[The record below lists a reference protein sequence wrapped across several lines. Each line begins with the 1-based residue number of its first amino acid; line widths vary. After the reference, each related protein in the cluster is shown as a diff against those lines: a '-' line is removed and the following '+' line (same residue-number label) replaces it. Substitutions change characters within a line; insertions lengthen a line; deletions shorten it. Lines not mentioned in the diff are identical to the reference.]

1 MKRIVG
7 YAKRYWMLIVL
18 IMLSGLG
25 CSIANVCIIDLLK
38 QLIDLSILKE
48 SASSLWML
56 LIQAVI
62 AVLVGMLSNYLVIR
76 ATGSFGA
83 AVLRDMRSDLVNHI
97 MMVAPSDMEK
107 QNFGDIIERLSSDV
121 STIAT
126 YMQVCF
132 KDCLYVPIMV
142 IVFAVYLFFM
152 HPALAVMCLG
162 PLFIMVPLS
171 INLLNPVKRAQREYV
186 RRLGLTNNN
195 IQEAFDGVDV
205 IKSYNL
211 QKKMRDKY
219 YGALK
224 ETFDISNQNDLRQY
238 NVEPLSAL
246 IREAPTAIALC
257 VGGWLALK
265 GGLSLGILV
274 AFISGIKKIND
285 PLAWAYQLVVR
296 TQTAR
301 ISARRIFEIMD
312 IPVEHE
318 NEKILEIQKKSQNV
332 FEFKNVSFH
341 YSNLKENSN
350 IVLKQFDLSIGEGNK
365 IALVGRSGSGKSTV
379 LKLMCRQYETG
390 TGEIYLYGN
399 KFSNI
404 SIKYVRKQI
413 ALISQEAVIFP
424 LRILDNIRIGKPDA
438 SRAEIINAAKKAGCH
453 EFIMDLSEGYDTLL
467 EERGNNLSGGQR
479 QRIAIARAILKDA
492 PIILLDEPTSALDH
506 ETEEYINQML
516 FTISSNKT
524 IVTVAHR
531 LNTVVDYDEIVVLE
545 DGNIA
550 ETGTHDELM
559 NVRGKYYDMYNE
571 YMMSGGEK
579 L

>member
-1 MKRIVG
+1 
-7 YAKRYWMLIVL
+7 
-18 IMLSGLG
+18 
-25 CSIANVCIIDLLK
+25 
-38 QLIDLSILKE
+38 
-48 SASSLWML
+48 
-56 LIQAVI
+56 
-62 AVLVGMLSNYLVIR
+62 MLSNYLVIR

-296 TQTAR
+296 TQTAM

>member
-7 YAKRYWMLIVL
+7 YAKRYWAMIVL

-76 ATGSFGA
+76 ATGNFGA
-83 AVLRDMRSDLVNHI
+83 TVLRDMRSDLVNHI
-97 MMVAPSDMEK
+97 MKVAPSDMEK

-132 KDCLYVPIMV
+132 KDCLYVPTMV
-142 IVFAVYLFFM
+142 IVFAAYLFFM

-171 INLLNPVKRAQREYV
+171 IKLLNPVKRAQREYV

-265 GGLSLGILV
+265 GELSLGILV

-296 TQTAR
+296 TQTAM

-318 NEKILEIQKKSQNV
+318 TEKILEIQKKSQNV
-332 FEFKNVSFH
+332 FEFKNVSFN
-341 YSNLKENSN
+341 YSNMKGNSN
-350 IVLKQFDLSIGEGNK
+350 IVLKQFDLFIGEGKK

-390 TGEIYLYGN
+390 TGEFYLYGN
-399 KFSNI
+399 KFSDI
-404 SIKYVRKQI
+404 SIEYVRKQI

-424 LRILDNIRIGKPDA
+424 LSILDNIRIGRPNA
-438 SRAEIINAAKKAGCH
+438 SRVEIIDAAKKAGCH

-492 PIILLDEPTSALDH
+492 PIILLDEPTSALDR
-506 ETEEYINQML
+506 ETEEYINQTL
-516 FTISSNKT
+516 FAISSNKT
-524 IVTVAHR
+524 MVTVAHR

-545 DGNIA
+545 DGNIV
-550 ETGTHDELM
+550 EIGTHDELM
-559 NVRGKYYDMYNE
+559 NVRGKYCDMYNE

>member
-296 TQTAR
+296 TQTAM

-350 IVLKQFDLSIGEGNK
+350 IVLKQFDLSISEGNK
-365 IALVGRSGSGKSTV
+365 IALVGRSGSGKS
-379 LKLMCRQYETG
+379 K
-390 TGEIYLYGN
+390 LYGR
-399 KFSNI
+399 
-404 SIKYVRKQI
+404 SI
-413 ALISQEAVIFP
+413 
-424 LRILDNIRIGKPDA
+424 
-438 SRAEIINAAKKAGCH
+438 
-453 EFIMDLSEGYDTLL
+453 
-467 EERGNNLSGGQR
+467 
-479 QRIAIARAILKDA
+479 
-492 PIILLDEPTSALDH
+492 
-506 ETEEYINQML
+506 
-516 FTISSNKT
+516 
-524 IVTVAHR
+524 
-531 LNTVVDYDEIVVLE
+531 
-545 DGNIA
+545 
-550 ETGTHDELM
+550 
-559 NVRGKYYDMYNE
+559 NE
-571 YMMSGGEK
+571 YSLFQLRQLITYIPQRSYLFEGSHRKESFDKFDYVMN

>member
-1 MKRIVG
+1 
-7 YAKRYWMLIVL
+7 ML
-18 IMLSGLG
+18 
-25 CSIANVCIIDLLK
+25 
-38 QLIDLSILKE
+38 
-48 SASSLWML
+48 
-56 LIQAVI
+56 
-62 AVLVGMLSNYLVIR
+62 
-76 ATGSFGA
+76 F
-83 AVLRDMRSDLVNHI
+83 RS
-97 MMVAPSDMEK
+97 
-107 QNFGDIIERLSSDV
+107 
-121 STIAT
+121 
-126 YMQVCF
+126 
-132 KDCLYVPIMV
+132 
-142 IVFAVYLFFM
+142 
-152 HPALAVMCLG
+152 
-162 PLFIMVPLS
+162 
-171 INLLNPVKRAQREYV
+171 
-186 RRLGLTNNN
+186 
-195 IQEAFDGVDV
+195 
-205 IKSYNL
+205 
-211 QKKMRDKY
+211 
-219 YGALK
+219 
-224 ETFDISNQNDLRQY
+224 
-238 NVEPLSAL
+238 
-246 IREAPTAIALC
+246 
-257 VGGWLALK
+257 
-265 GGLSLGILV
+265 
-274 AFISGIKKIND
+274 
-285 PLAWAYQLVVR
+285 
-296 TQTAR
+296 
-301 ISARRIFEIMD
+301 
-312 IPVEHE
+312 
-318 NEKILEIQKKSQNV
+318 
-332 FEFKNVSFH
+332 
-341 YSNLKENSN
+341 
-350 IVLKQFDLSIGEGNK
+350 NK

>member
-1 MKRIVG
+1 M
-7 YAKRYWMLIVL
+7 
-18 IMLSGLG
+18 
-25 CSIANVCIIDLLK
+25 
-38 QLIDLSILKE
+38 
-48 SASSLWML
+48 
-56 LIQAVI
+56 
-62 AVLVGMLSNYLVIR
+62 
-76 ATGSFGA
+76 
-83 AVLRDMRSDLVNHI
+83 
-97 MMVAPSDMEK
+97 
-107 QNFGDIIERLSSDV
+107 
-121 STIAT
+121 
-126 YMQVCF
+126 
-132 KDCLYVPIMV
+132 
-142 IVFAVYLFFM
+142 
-152 HPALAVMCLG
+152 
-162 PLFIMVPLS
+162 
-171 INLLNPVKRAQREYV
+171 
-186 RRLGLTNNN
+186 
-195 IQEAFDGVDV
+195 
-205 IKSYNL
+205 
-211 QKKMRDKY
+211 
-219 YGALK
+219 
-224 ETFDISNQNDLRQY
+224 
-238 NVEPLSAL
+238 
-246 IREAPTAIALC
+246 
-257 VGGWLALK
+257 
-265 GGLSLGILV
+265 
-274 AFISGIKKIND
+274 
-285 PLAWAYQLVVR
+285 
-296 TQTAR
+296 
-301 ISARRIFEIMD
+301 
-312 IPVEHE
+312 
-318 NEKILEIQKKSQNV
+318 
-332 FEFKNVSFH
+332 
-341 YSNLKENSN
+341 
-350 IVLKQFDLSIGEGNK
+350 KQFDLSIGEGNK

>member
-7 YAKRYWMLIVL
+7 YAKRYWTMIVL

-62 AVLVGMLSNYLVIR
+62 AVLGGMLSNYLVIR
-76 ATGSFGA
+76 TTGTFGA

-97 MMVAPSDMEK
+97 MKVAPSDMEK

-132 KDCLYVPIMV
+132 KDCLYVPTMV
-142 IVFAVYLFFM
+142 IVFAAYLFFM

-171 INLLNPVKRAQREYV
+171 IKLLNPVKRAQREYV

-224 ETFDISNQNDLRQY
+224 ETLDISNQNDLRQY

-265 GGLSLGILV
+265 GELSLGILV

-296 TQTAR
+296 TQTAM

-318 NEKILEIQKKSQNV
+318 NEKRLEIQKKSQNV
-332 FEFKNVSFH
+332 FEFENVSFH
-341 YSNLKENSN
+341 YSDSKENNN
-350 IVLKQFDLSIGEGNK
+350 IVLKQFDLSIGEGK
-365 IALVGRSGSGKSTV
+365 RIALVGRSGSGKSTV
-379 LKLMCRQYETG
+379 LKLMCRQYEAG

-399 KFSNI
+399 KFSDI
-404 SIKYVRKQI
+404 SIEYVRKQI

-424 LRILDNIRIGKPDA
+424 LSVLDNIRIGKSDA
-438 SRAEIINAAKKAGCH
+438 SRAEIIDAAKKAGCH

-479 QRIAIARAILKDA
+479 QRIAIARALLKDA
-492 PIILLDEPTSALDH
+492 PIILLDEPTSALDR
-506 ETEEYINQML
+506 ETEEYINQTL
-516 FTISSNKT
+516 FAISSNKT
-524 IVTVAHR
+524 MVTVAHR

-545 DGNIA
+545 DGNIV

-559 NVRGKYYDMYNE
+559 NVRGKYCDMYNE

>member
-296 TQTAR
+296 TQTAM

-404 SIKYVRKQI
+404 RIKYVRKQI

-424 LRILDNIRIGKPDA
+424 LRILDNIRI
-438 SRAEIINAAKKAGCH
+438 
-453 EFIMDLSEGYDTLL
+453 
-467 EERGNNLSGGQR
+467 
-479 QRIAIARAILKDA
+479 
-492 PIILLDEPTSALDH
+492 
-506 ETEEYINQML
+506 
-516 FTISSNKT
+516 
-524 IVTVAHR
+524 
-531 LNTVVDYDEIVVLE
+531 
-545 DGNIA
+545 
-550 ETGTHDELM
+550 
-559 NVRGKYYDMYNE
+559 
-571 YMMSGGEK
+571 
-579 L
+579 